1 MFLIWIHFHSP
12 NQHSL
17 WKGNPRPRELGSS
30 GPEWVPP
37 TRTQPFPARRPPL
50 NHRTGFASARHLYCR
65 RGPFSSRAPKEVVL
79 CSSRECLEFRSERDL
94 CAFCIA
100 GRCELIF
107 FFFLLSNNCPD
118 YLFCFHFLLLL
129 ALCLQNKQASPV
141 SKCFS
146 PNLTPAH
153 CNLCLF
159 VCLFTFLFSLL
170 LLLCIGCIPTWF
182 NMFCLEKPENLHDII
197 LWLSL
202 KHLGFGADFLI

>member
-37 TRTQPFPARRPPL
+37 TRTQPFPAQRPPL

-107 FFFLLSNNCPD
+107 FFSCFLTTALIICFASI
-118 YLFCFHFLLLL
+118 FCCFLPF
-129 ALCLQNKQASPV
+129 ACKTNRQAR
-141 SKCFS
+141 
-146 PNLTPAH
+146 
-153 CNLCLF
+153 
-159 VCLFTFLFSLL
+159 
-170 LLLCIGCIPTWF
+170 
-182 NMFCLEKPENLHDII
+182 
-197 LWLSL
+197 
-202 KHLGFGADFLI
+202 